1 MKKLVAVLCVALL
14 LVSGISGAFAASTS
28 YKVVYSIPGLSAP
41 IWTAASE
48 GFKAKAAEYGWE
60 AEILDPN
67 DNLETQ
73 ISQIENALTKGAQG
87 IVITPID
94 GEAV

>member
-1 MKKLVAVLCVALL
+1 MKKIVALL
-14 LVSGISGAFAASTS
+14 CATVLLLSLTAGAMAEATS

-73 ISQIENALTKGAQG
+73 ISQIENALIRGVQG

-94 GEAV
+94 G